1 MPEAWYNRR
10 VPAWVFWL
18 IAAAVLAAGEVATL
32 GFFLG
37 AVALAALPAAAA
49 AAVGAGLAVQLI
61 VFIVCSIGS
70 LAFIRPIARRHLQT
84 PPRIRTGTAALVGAR
99 ATVLDRVHAGGGRVK
114 IGGEEWTARP
124 YDEDEVYEEGARVD
138 VLKIEGATALVSD

>member
-1 MPEAWYNRR
+1 

-37 AVALAALPAAAA
+37 AVALAALPAALAA
-49 AAVGAGLAVQLI
+49 ALGAGLAVQLA
-61 VFIVCSIGS
+61 VFIVCAIAS
-70 LAFIRPIARRHLQT
+70 LLVIRPVARRHLST
-84 PPRIRTGTAALVGAR
+84 PASIRTGTAALVGAR
-99 ATVLDRVHAGGGRVK
+99 ALVLDRVHADGGRVK

-124 YDEDEVYEEGARVD
+124 YDEDAVYEQGARVD